1 MKKNRFIV
9 HRNFA
14 IPIYYEPKWKR
25 DLLQTWGKMKLKM
38 ELEVLTTIREH
49 FRNKMGCT
57 DKEMADCFTN
67 EATSKLV
74 RKEI

>member
-1 MKKNRFIV
+1 
-9 HRNFA
+9 
-14 IPIYYEPKWKR
+14 
-25 DLLQTWGKMKLKM
+25 M

-74 RKEI
+74 WKEIEEKLIKHSKSLAK

>member
-1 MKKNRFIV
+1 MKI
-9 HRNFA
+9 
-14 IPIYYEPKWKR
+14 
-25 DLLQTWGKMKLKM
+25 KM